1 MRTLLRPA
9 PALILAL
16 PLMLAGPALAG
27 VFKCKGPGGAPV
39 FQDSECGPGSQP
51 LQAPKAGS
59 GPAVDLTQPLEKRFK
74 TPEEKDRLTAALKIA
89 GLDLGMRKG
98 IEFCKTHAAAHVAGI
113 EQVYSGWRQQ
123 HVVAIGTADR
133 LIEKYT
139 TARERADGFSDIIAL
154 LEQSLQL
161 RAGNDAA
168 RNTDN
173 CKSAPVK
180 LRSFLDNRHTDIYSA
195 VGGAR

>member
-1 MRTLLRPA
+1 MRSSFHPVPVLVLVVQLLFG
-9 PALILAL
+9 
-16 PLMLAGPALAG
+16 GPAIAG
-27 VFKCKGPGGAPV
+27 VFKCKGPDGTTV

-51 LQAPKAGS
+51 LHAPKAGNS
-59 GPAVDLTQPLEKRFK
+59 APVDLTQPLDKRFK
-74 TPEEKDRLTAALKIA
+74 TPEEKDRLMAALKIA

-98 IEFCKTHAAAHVAGI
+98 IEFCKTHAATHVAGI
-113 EQVYSGWRQQ
+113 EQVYSEWRQQ
-123 HVVAIGTADR
+123 HAVVIGTADR

-139 TARERADGFSDIIAL
+139 TTRERTDGVSDIVAL
-154 LEQSLQL
+154 LEQSLQT

-180 LRSFLDNRHTDIYSA
+180 LRSFLNNRHTDIYSA
-195 VGGAR
+195 VGSGR

>member
-1 MRTLLRPA
+1 MRSSFHPVPVLV
-9 PALILAL
+9 LAL
-16 PLMLAGPALAG
+16 QLVLGGPAIAG
-27 VFKCKGPGGAPV
+27 VFKCKGPDGTTV

-51 LQAPKAGS
+51 LQAPKAGNS
-59 GPAVDLTQPLEKRFK
+59 APVDLTQPLDKRFK
-74 TPEEKDRLTAALKIA
+74 TPEEKDRLMAALKIA

-98 IEFCKTHAAAHVAGI
+98 IEFCKTHAATHVAGI
-113 EQVYSGWRQQ
+113 EQVYSEWRQQ
-123 HVVAIGTADR
+123 HAVVIGTADR

-139 TARERADGFSDIIAL
+139 TTRERTDGVSDIVAL
-154 LEQSLQL
+154 LEQSLQT

-180 LRSFLDNRHTDIYSA
+180 LRSFLNNRHTDIYSA
-195 VGGAR
+195 VGSGR